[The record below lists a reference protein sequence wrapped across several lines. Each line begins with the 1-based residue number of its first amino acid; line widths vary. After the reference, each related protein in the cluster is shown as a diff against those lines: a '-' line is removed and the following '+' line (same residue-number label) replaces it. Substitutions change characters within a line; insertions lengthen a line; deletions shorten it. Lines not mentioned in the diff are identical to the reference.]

1 MIGDEKCA
9 VCSDSFTQTNLAW
22 IISFCGHNIC
32 NKCLKNALST
42 KTKHINCT
50 ECKQKYEVDKE
61 TLE

>member
-42 KTKHINCT
+42 KAKHINCT
-50 ECKQKYEVDKE
+50 ECK
-61 TLE
+61 